1 MEDVDKW
8 GNGDLLDK
16 SDKENKWLLQLPQQ
30 QDLKEWKEEKK
41 KEKKKMYKNSQM
53 NEDLV
58 KKKKTE
64 ANRK

>member
-1 MEDVDKW
+1 MTPATPSTARFEGVK
-8 GNGDLLDK
+8 GR
-16 SDKENKWLLQLPQQ
+16 
-30 QDLKEWKEEKK
+30 KK